1 MGMTPC
7 AQCGDT
13 NDMLVAFTRYQ
24 VCGKCTRRN
33 HREATG
39 TTTRPRRHA
48 HTGDARHTGALDT
61 DSVSD
66 DTLTVGG
73 NT

>member
-1 MGMTPC
+1 MTPC
-7 AQCGDT
+7 SQCGDT

-39 TTTRPRRHA
+39 TTTRTTTHARRRA
-48 HTGDARHTGALDT
+48 KRHTRGLDL
-61 DSVSD
+61 DSIAS
-66 DTLTVGG
+66 DTLRAGG
-73 NT
+73 KT

>member
-1 MGMTPC
+1 MTPC

-13 NDMLVAFTRYQ
+13 NDMLVAFTLHK

-39 TTTRPRRHA
+39 TTTRPRRRKR
-48 HTGDARHTGALDT
+48 DKRHTHGLDT
-61 DSVSD
+61 DSIPNAS
-66 DTLTVGG
+66 LGAGG
-73 NT
+73 KT